1 MTLSEI
7 ILPPIT
13 LPFDIPV
20 LLHPLAVHFLIV
32 LPIII
37 LLIELP
43 NLIMN
48 KKAVGGVTFFLLLL
62 TVFASIV
69 AYLTGIVDTKEALPA
84 LNEVA
89 KSELSLHKLLATYLM
104 LGSLLALFLKLLAM
118 TGNKF
123 LKLLYILVL
132 VALIVLMFKHGK
144 KGGELVYGQGLNA
157 KAVKTLETR
166 VVDVKE
172 EAKVINNEPKTIP
185 TPSETIAPIVAE
197 KEVNSLETLRNEI
210 EEVKVLEF
218 KKEASKGVVPPET
231 LQEMPEKMPKAMTPV
246 EIPTH

>member
-1 MTLSEI
+1 MTLPEI
-7 ILPPIT
+7 TLPPIS

-62 TVFASIV
+62 TVFASII
-69 AYLTGIVDTKEALPA
+69 AYLTGIVDAKEAFPA

-144 KGGELVYGQGLNA
+144 EGGELVYGQGLNVQ
-157 KAVKTLETR
+157 AVETLDTK
-166 VVDVKE
+166 VIDAKE
-172 EAKVINNEPKTIP
+172 EAKVTNNEPETIP
-185 TPSETIAPIVAE
+185 SPVETTVPVTPLDAVEFKVPSEPT
-197 KEVNSLETLRNEI
+197 KEVDFLETLRTQT
-210 EEVKVLEF
+210 EEVRLLDV
-218 KKEASKGVVPPET
+218 KKEVLKE
-231 LQEMPEKMPKAMTPV
+231 MPKAMTPV